1 MKELRGDAM
10 RLKYWDQVADK
21 EFKAMDK
28 DAQAQWADLRHR
40 LGV

>member
-1 MKELRGDAM
+1 MTQKH
-10 RLKYWDQVADK
+10 WDKVADK
-21 EFKAMDK
+21 EYKAMDA